1 MNELVV
7 AALLGVLQG
16 FTEFLPISSTAHL
29 LIAEKVFR
37 LDPARFGLSFTIAVH
52 IGTVLAVL
60 IYFARTW
67 LELLGDLLA
76 RRWRMPLLIALGIL
90 PAAAAGIL
98 LEGVIESQ
106 LRDIRVAAAG
116 LVLGSLV
123 FWLAERTANG
133 QRAMGSLGVADAI
146 ALGAAQALALVPG
159 VSRSGITISAGLAL
173 GLRRAEA
180 TRFSFLLATPVIGG
194 VAAKALLDARRSAEL
209 FAQPDLVLVGVSASF
224 LSGFA
229 AVAFLM
235 RFLRTNSLA
244 WFIPYRLAL
253 AAALLVAALLG
264 VA

>member
-1 MNELVV
+1 
-7 AALLGVLQG
+7 
-16 FTEFLPISSTAHL
+16 
-29 LIAEKVFR
+29 
-37 LDPARFGLSFTIAVH
+37 
-52 IGTVLAVL
+52 
-60 IYFARTW
+60 
-67 LELLGDLLA
+67 
-76 RRWRMPLLIALGIL
+76 
-90 PAAAAGIL
+90 
-98 LEGVIESQ
+98 
-106 LRDIRVAAAG
+106 
-116 LVLGSLV
+116 
-123 FWLAERTANG
+123 
-133 QRAMGSLGVADAI
+133 MGSLGAADVI

-159 VSRSGITISAGLAL
+159 VSRSGITISAGLVL
-173 GLRRAEA
+173 GLRRADA

-244 WFIPYRLAL
+244 WFIPYRLVL